1 MARIYQTVRSVP
13 RRKNTIQFFYHLTSG
28 GDCTVAARLGGSMF
42 WSAAASRDAGSW
54 VKVLGQVEASD
65 STPTFDV
72 SLTCSGAGSS
82 SILVDSIF
90 ISDKV
95 TPDTIGSGQLD
106 FGSVPVPI
114 VTTAIEPTSRTA
126 RTTDSRSANTANA
139 SSTTSWNEASFAR
152 STEMTM
158 GSLYPVIETTLS
170 KNSRCGSTDVTELK
184 AERSPS
190 VTDNTSNS
198 YTPTIVDPEIINR
211 STSDGSTEVTM
222 EGSLPV
228 TGTTGTKSD
237 AATFTISEDIE
248 APSDFTTTRPSEGHF
263 GTTKVVDQ
271 GNDTPASKTTT
282 AEPAEL
288 TGCSATCTLIEDY
301 Q

>member
-106 FGSVPVPI
+106 FGSVPI
-114 VTTAIEPTSRTA
+114 S
-126 RTTDSRSANTANA
+126 
-139 SSTTSWNEASFAR
+139 
-152 STEMTM
+152 
-158 GSLYPVIETTLS
+158 
-170 KNSRCGSTDVTELK
+170 GSTDVTELK

-211 STSDGSTEVTM
+211 STSDGSTEVTV

-248 APSDFTTTRPSEGHF
+248 APSDSTTTRPSEGHF

>member
-1 MARIYQTVRSVP
+1 
-13 RRKNTIQFFYHLTSG
+13 
-28 GDCTVAARLGGSMF
+28 MF

-106 FGSVPVPI
+106 FGSVPVPV

-126 RTTDSRSANTANA
+126 RTTDSRSANTAKP

-158 GSLYPVIETTLS
+158 GSLYPVIETAPS
-170 KNSRCGSTDVTELK
+170 KNSRWYFSQPYTTSPESYAITSIDTEQISGSTDVTELK

-248 APSDFTTTRPSEGHF
+248 APSDFTITRPSEGHF